1 MKSRQDE
8 TGLRLVWPSHHRV
21 QQARPLMRNWIT
33 LAEAVRQ
40 LGVQAQTVYA
50 YASRGNIAVM
60 PDPHDPRKSLY
71 RADDVTRLCR
81 KKQVGR
87 KREALA
93 AGTIFGAEPCIYSGI
108 TTFAKGR
115 PYYRGRDTLRL
126 AEHATLEDVATLLWN
141 AREPI
146 VFPFEANDLALH
158 DALYEDSRGR
168 QCAFTSL
175 AALAANGHSTLGR
188 TDAALHVEAGQL
200 VATIAQAF
208 GARNEGAA
216 MPLHERLARAWGQT
230 TGGAELIRKAMV
242 LVADHEI
249 TSSAFAARITAS
261 TGASLPGCLLTG
273 LATFSGPLHGDASG
287 RVRAVFDDVNRLG
300 ADQVV
305 THHLQSAIPVP
316 GFGHHLYPDGDPRAE
331 ALLDRLEPPG
341 ELGAFIAKVVKLT
354 GLKPTID
361 VALAVLAA
369 QLNLPRDAAF
379 ALFAT
384 ARSVGLL
391 AHCIEQLRVGKV
403 IRPRGRYTGPALEE
417 TGAARSDQG
426 GKDALDE
433 QMLQKNRVFKA
444 VGS

>member
-1 MKSRQDE
+1 MH
-8 TGLRLVWPSHHRV
+8 GLSSFIA
-21 QQARPLMRNWIT
+21 ARTPMRNWIT
-33 LAEAVRQ
+33 LAEAARQ

-71 RADDVTRLCR
+71 RADDVARLCR

-115 PYYRGRDTLRL
+115 PYYRGRDTIQL

-141 AREPI
+141 ARTPI
-146 VFPFEANDLALH
+146 VFPFESADLALH
-158 DALYEDSRGR
+158 GEARGR

-175 AALAANGHSTLGR
+175 AALTANGHSTLGR

-200 VATIAQAF
+200 VATVAQAF
-208 GARNEGAA
+208 GARSDNAGT
-216 MPLHERLARAWGQT
+216 PLHERLALGWGQQA
-230 TGGAELIRKAMV
+230 TGAALIRKAMV

-273 LATFSGPLHGDASG
+273 LSTFSGPLHGDASG
-287 RVRAVFDDVNRLG
+287 RVRAVFDDVNRMG
-300 ADQVV
+300 AEHVV
-305 THHLQSAIPVP
+305 THHLQSAIPIP
-316 GFGHHLYPDGDPRAE
+316 GFGHHLYPDGDPRAT
-331 ALLDRLEPPG
+331 ALLNAIDPPG
-341 ELGAFIAKVVKLT
+341 ELAAFIAKVEKLT
-354 GLKPTID
+354 GLKPNID
-361 VALAVLAA
+361 VALAALAA

-384 ARSVGLL
+384 ARCIGLL

-417 TGAARSDQG
+417 PAGEPASQG
-426 GKDALDE
+426 DVDAIDE
-433 QMLQKNRVFKA
+433 QMLQKNRLFKA
-444 VGS
+444 VGG

>member
-1 MKSRQDE
+1 MQ
-8 TGLRLVWPSHHRV
+8 
-21 QQARPLMRNWIT
+21 NWIT
-33 LAEAVRQ
+33 LTEAARL

-71 RADDVTRLCR
+71 RADDVARLCR

-93 AGTIFGAEPCIYSGI
+93 AGTIFGSEPCIYSGI

-115 PYYRGRDTLRL
+115 PYYRGRDTIRL

-146 VFPFEANDLALH
+146 VFPFETSVIAPMGEA
-158 DALYEDSRGR
+158 RGR
-168 QCAFTSL
+168 QCAFISL
-175 AALAANGHSTLGR
+175 AALAADGHSTLGR
-188 TDAALHVEAGQL
+188 TDTALHVEASQL
-200 VATIAQAF
+200 VATVAQAF
-208 GARNEGAA
+208 GASDDGTA
-216 MPLHERLARAWGQT
+216 MPVHVRLARGWGQDSE
-230 TGGAELIRKAMV
+230 GAELIRKAMV

-287 RVRAVFDDVNRLG
+287 RVRAVFDDVKRLG

-331 ALLDRLEPPG
+331 ALLDGLEPPA
-341 ELGAFIAKVVKLT
+341 ELATFIASVVKLT

-369 QLNLPRDAAF
+369 QLKLPRDAAF

-417 TGAARSDQG
+417 FNAARPDQD
-426 GKDALDE
+426 DAGTPDE
-433 QMLQKNRVFKA
+433 RTLQKNRLFRE
-444 VGS
+444 VGE

>member
-1 MKSRQDE
+1 
-8 TGLRLVWPSHHRV
+8 
-21 QQARPLMRNWIT
+21 MRNWIT
-33 LAEAVRQ
+33 LAEAARQ

-71 RADDVTRLCR
+71 RADDVARLCR

-108 TTFAKGR
+108 TTFAKGH
-115 PYYRGRDTLRL
+115 PYYRGRDTIAL
-126 AEHATLEDVATLLWN
+126 AQHATLEDVATLLWN
-141 AREPI
+141 ARAP
-146 VFPFEANDLALH
+146 VSFPFDDDGPALQG
-158 DALYEDSRGR
+158 ETRGR

-188 TDAALHVEAGQL
+188 TDAALHAEAGQL
-200 VATIAQAF
+200 VATVARAF
-208 GARNEGAA
+208 GACGDTREGGAGTPIHA
-216 MPLHERLARAWGQT
+216 RLAQGWGQDAS
-230 TGGAELIRKAMV
+230 GAELIRKAMV

-305 THHLQSAIPVP
+305 THHLRSAIPLP

-331 ALLDRLEPPG
+331 ALLDALDPPP
-341 ELGAFIAKVVKLT
+341 ELAAFIAKVVKLT

-361 VALAVLAA
+361 VALATLAA
-369 QLNLPRDAAF
+369 QLDLPRDTAF

-384 ARSVGLL
+384 ARCVGLL

-403 IRPRGRYTGPALEE
+403 IRPRGRYTGPPLEE
-417 TGAARSDQG
+417 AGVADPAAKTLAPRRS
-426 GKDALDE
+426 KSTTPDE
-433 QMLQKNRVFKA
+433 KTLQKNRLFKVA
-444 VGS
+444 SS